1 LAKALFA
8 TLALVLAPAGAHA
21 PSDSRPIRVAPDR
34 FVRAESDL
42 YFSSLVKDGRLGTFS
57 RHPSPGR
64 HPSPSRRS
72 SE

>member
-1 LAKALFA
+1 MRR
-8 TLALVLAPAGAHA
+8 P
-21 PSDSRPIRVAPDR
+21 DSRPIRIAPDR